1 MGEIEF
7 YKNFNDEQIDAIKRR
22 DEIYVKYTAFRK
34 THQYLVECLGLTH
47 KITTDFRL
55 KFLVPTGKEENEAQE
70 IVAQL
75 GVGNICL
82 KLYKESFH
90 DNIP

>member
-7 YKNFNDEQIDAIKRR
+7 YKSFNDEQIDAIKRR
-22 DEIYVKYTAFRK
+22 DEIHVKYTAFWK
-34 THQYLVECLGLTH
+34 AHQYLVECLGLTH

-82 KLYKESFH
+82 KLYNESFH